1 MKGELDAASCL
12 NIVIKYVRGELN
24 LNEALLKLD
33 YYGLEKKLVKNI
45 LIDTERDNVIRFE
58 EEKAKVE

>member
-12 NIVIKYVRGELN
+12 NIVIKYVRGETN
-24 LNEALLKLD
+24 LHEAVLKLD
-33 YYGLEKKLVKNI
+33 YYGLEKKSAKNI

-58 EEKAKVE
+58 EEKAKV